1 MLEPPYSL
9 KSVKYNSILLVKSL
23 KLANQQETVL
33 IITKQNYKFVLNFK
47 KLIIQFKL
55 INFIELKSLKK
66 LLFLFHKLKK
76 RFLNLI
82 SNFKSKSN
90 FESNKI

>member
-9 KSVKYNSILLVKSL
+9 KSIKYNSILLVKSL

-47 KLIIQFKL
+47 KLIIQ
-55 INFIELKSLKK
+55 I
-66 LLFLFHKLKK
+66 
-76 RFLNLI
+76 
-82 SNFKSKSN
+82 
-90 FESNKI
+90 